1 MHIKLINKKLLF
13 NEHKVK
19 CAVGKRGLTKFKK
32 EGDRC
37 TPRGLFTFKNLF
49 YRKDRV
55 KNIKTKLK
63 KIIIKKN
70 MGWCDDVSSKH
81 YNRMIKYPFK
91 YRSEKLWLRENVYD
105 IIFVINYNLKP
116 VIKNHGSAIFM
127 HIAKKRFKPTRGCVA
142 VSKKDIF
149 FLISKINSKT
159 KIIIN

>member
-1 MHIKLINKKLLF
+1 MNIKLKKKYLYLG
-13 NEHKVK
+13 KYKIK
-19 CAVGKRGLTKFKK
+19 CSIGKRGITSKK
-32 EGDRC
+32 IEGDGK
-37 TPRGLFTFKNLF
+37 TPRGIFTFHSIF
-49 YRKDRV
+49 YRKDRIL
-55 KNIKTKLK
+55 KIKSPLK
-63 KIIIKKN
+63 KVIIKKN